1 MLNSP
6 MLSIFQHF
14 HAIPLRSPLSP
25 SGSSPDG
32 EPRRSAALLN
42 SLPHAGKAC
51 MVVALPP
58 LFSPFRMTIRESS
71 SWRVGESFGKHTK
84 SAPLGRGALFMC
96 CGIVDYL
103 IMISSAFPVDYFPVS
118 LSALPV
124 DVPKEE

>member
-1 MLNSP
+1 MKESGKENLKPTIYEST
-6 MLSIFQHF
+6 LST
-14 HAIPLRSPLSP
+14 AGAVP
-25 SGSSPDG
+25 
-32 EPRRSAALLN
+32 
-42 SLPHAGKAC
+42 LPHAGKAY
-51 MVVALPP
+51 MVAALPP

-96 CGIVDYL
+96 CRIVDDL
-103 IMISSAFPVDYFPVS
+103 IMISLAFPVDYFPVS

>member
-1 MLNSP
+1 M
-6 MLSIFQHF
+6 
-14 HAIPLRSPLSP
+14 
-25 SGSSPDG
+25 GSQ
-32 EPRRSAALLN
+32 ERSAALLN
-42 SLPHAGKAC
+42 SITHAGKAC
-51 MVVALPP
+51 MAVALPP

-96 CGIVDYL
+96 CGIVDDL

-118 LSALPV
+118 LFVLPV

>member
-1 MLNSP
+1 M
-6 MLSIFQHF
+6 
-14 HAIPLRSPLSP
+14 
-25 SGSSPDG
+25 GSQ
-32 EPRRSAALLN
+32 ERSAALLN
-42 SLPHAGKAC
+42 SITHAGKAC
-51 MVVALPP
+51 MAVALPP

-84 SAPLGRGALFMC
+84 SAPLGRGALFVC

-118 LSALPV
+118 LFVVPV

>member
-1 MLNSP
+1 M
-6 MLSIFQHF
+6 
-14 HAIPLRSPLSP
+14 
-25 SGSSPDG
+25 GSQ
-32 EPRRSAALLN
+32 ERSAALLN
-42 SLPHAGKAC
+42 SITHAGKAC
-51 MVVALPP
+51 MAVALPP

-96 CGIVDYL
+96 CRIVDDL
-103 IMISSAFPVDYFPVS
+103 IMISLAFPVDYFPVS